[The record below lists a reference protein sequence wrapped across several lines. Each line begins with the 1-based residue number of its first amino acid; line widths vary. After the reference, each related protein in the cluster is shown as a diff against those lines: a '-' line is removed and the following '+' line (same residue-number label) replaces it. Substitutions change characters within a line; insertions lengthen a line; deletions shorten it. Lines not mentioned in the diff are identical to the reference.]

1 MSPEFAYRAVV
12 MLLWALV
19 ALNSWVCRGLFW
31 DGASF
36 LAIVLDTRTFHDF
49 YPARAHVAC
58 VTQAPVLL
66 LIKAGVTDTR
76 LLSIVYSATLFA
88 LPTAL
93 YHFARWRVRTDA
105 VLLGAVLALLAV
117 VYLPAWF
124 FIIVVDLTTYSA
136 ALAA

>member
-66 LIKAGVTDTR
+66 LIKAAATDMR
-76 LLSIVYSATLFA
+76 LLSIDYSPTQVA
-88 LPTAL
+88 LPTPH
-93 YHFARWRVRTDA
+93 YHFD
-105 VLLGAVLALLAV
+105 LLPAATWNLLIAAILTLLAV
-117 VYLPAWF
+117 
-124 FIIVVDLTTYSA
+124 
-136 ALAA
+136 